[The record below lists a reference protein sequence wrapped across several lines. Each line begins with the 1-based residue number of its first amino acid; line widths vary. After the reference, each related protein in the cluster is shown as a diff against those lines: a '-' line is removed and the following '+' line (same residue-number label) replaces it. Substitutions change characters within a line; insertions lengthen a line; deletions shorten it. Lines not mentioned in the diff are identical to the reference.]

1 MYNVLVVDGRGASQA
16 IIAAKIIQIINER
29 LQENSNK
36 DIAKH
41 FDYVVA
47 SSTSSL
53 PAALLASGKNPEK
66 VFSEVKDKFYDSFSH
81 NKKKGS
87 YYVCSF
93 VDKNWNKI
101 TNYLKSFIWDLDKI
115 KPYTQR
121 EFNELFKDFPDLKIK
136 DTQIPLTLL
145 AAKNNGKIISHCFS
159 NKETKLS
166 DAVKSSVAEKYYFP
180 HHEINKHGYF
190 DYSFISKSSLE
201 QGLYCLKKSENLTDQ
216 LFNVVQIS
224 FDNLNLEDYL
234 KGKKLS
240 AEKYYD
246 IKASINNDYSSG
258 KFLEG
263 AFWKILVTEG
273 NGISKDLHKFDKILN
288 EQEIINIIEASTICY
303 NLDGEYNCKPFFE
316 GLDEL
321 INNGLMNNKAHEYI
335 IDSILDTLNAC

>member
-16 IIAAKIIQIINER
+16 LIAAKIIQIINER

-36 DIAKH
+36 DIAKY

-53 PAALLASGKNPEK
+53 STALLLTGKNPEK
-66 VFSEVKDKFYDSFSH
+66 VFSEVKDKFYDSFPH
-81 NKKKGS
+81 NKKEGS

-115 KPYTQR
+115 KPYKQG
-121 EFNELFKDFPDLKIK
+121 EFNELFKDFPDVKIK

-145 AAKNNGKIISHCFS
+145 AAKNNGKIVSHCFS
-159 NKETKLS
+159 NKEMKLA
-166 DAVKSSVAEKYYFP
+166 DAVKASVAENYHFP
-180 HHEINKHGYF
+180 PYVINKNGYF

-216 LFNVVQIS
+216 LLNVIQIS
-224 FDNLNLEDYL
+224 FDNLNLQDYL
-234 KGKKLS
+234 KDKKLS
-240 AEKYYD
+240 SDKFYD
-246 IKASINNDYSSG
+246 IKSSINNDYSSG

-288 EQEIINIIEASTICY
+288 EQEMTNIIKTSKICH

-321 INNGLMNNKAHEYI
+321 INDGLIDNKAHENMV
-335 IDSILDTLNAC
+335 DSILDMLNAC